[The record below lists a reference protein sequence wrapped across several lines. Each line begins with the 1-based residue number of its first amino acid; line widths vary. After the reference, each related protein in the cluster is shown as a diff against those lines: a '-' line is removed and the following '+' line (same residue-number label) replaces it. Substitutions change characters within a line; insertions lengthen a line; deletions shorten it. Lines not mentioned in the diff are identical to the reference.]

1 MPRQNELASLIPAGH
16 GGWRPGAGRP
26 RIHKSRVAHESREPF
41 KAAAPVLV
49 TLKVRK
55 EVPRLRTGR
64 FVRSFRRSLCQC
76 CIRQGFR
83 VVHYSIQSD
92 HLHLIIEANDQKSL
106 ANGMKSLGARFARCV
121 NRIFDRSG
129 PVLKE
134 RFHHAVKL
142 SPQEVRRA
150 LAYVLLNSRKHFRRR
165 TGKNPPVILDEASSG
180 RWFKG
185 WTTAP
190 PRANGHLT
198 RFLQRTEDLLEVAS
212 PSTWL
217 LRTGWKRSGG
227 AIDPAGV
234 PGAA

>member
-26 RIHKSRVAHESREPF
+26 RIHKSRVEHESREPF

-76 CIRQGFR
+76 SIREGFR

-92 HLHLIIEANDQKSL
+92 HLHLIVEADSTKAL
-106 ANGMKSLGARFARCV
+106 ANGMKSVGARFARCV

-129 PVLKE
+129 SVLKE

-165 TGKNPPVILDEASSG
+165 TGKVPPVILDEASSG
-180 RWFKG
+180 RWFTG

-190 PRANGHLT
+190 PRENGRLR
-198 RFLQRTEDLLEVAS
+198 RFLHRTDDQCEVAS
-212 PSTWL
+212 PTTWL
-217 LRTGWKRSGG
+217 LRTGWKKRG
-227 AIDPAGV
+227 ARIDPSSV
-234 PGAA
+234 PGPA